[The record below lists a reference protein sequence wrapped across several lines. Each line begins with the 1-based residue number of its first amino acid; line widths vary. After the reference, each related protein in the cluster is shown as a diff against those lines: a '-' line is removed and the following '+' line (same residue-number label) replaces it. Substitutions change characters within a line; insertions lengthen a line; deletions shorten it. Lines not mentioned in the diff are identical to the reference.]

1 MSKLSI
7 IQILR
12 LDNIKNYQEIIVA
25 NAKFL
30 HDINKSG
37 LMNVEYLV
45 YDNLKSDVV
54 LKFIKTTTSVK
65 YFRKDFLNS
74 KTSFLESGLM
84 ALGDRIIYLKS
95 EDKLTMENVEYL
107 EKVRPNILKQDLRKI
122 ANLKNPNFKY
132 DNFNL
137 LVKENK
143 TLWEKIKLLFISN

>member
-1 MSKLSI
+1 
-7 IQILR
+7 
-12 LDNIKNYQEIIVA
+12 
-25 NAKFL
+25 
-30 HDINKSG
+30 
-37 LMNVEYLV
+37 MNVEYLV

-122 ANLKNPNFKY
+122 ANLKNPDFKY